1 MLAHTAFLRASSEAT
16 NLNLDVTVVANGLP
30 PDVPFGVELAALA
43 QAMSTR
49 WTESP
54 TVERNALVAAAGEAA
69 AERAIGVAAT
79 FQMMNRLLDGVG
91 APVRKSL
98 HPLAAELGFEPADIP
113 R

>member
-1 MLAHTAFLRASSEAT
+1 MNVDITSVAT
-16 NLNLDVTVVANGLP
+16 GAP

-43 QAMSTR
+43 QAMGTR

-54 TVERNALVAAAGEAA
+54 TVERAALVAAAGEAV

-91 APVRKSL
+91 APVSERL
-98 HPLAAELGFEPADIP
+98 HPLAQELGFEPVDIP